1 MLEKAALQSCEAGTG
16 QAQQAHTLILEIVE
30 AGFGNILA
38 AAGLGGLMN
47 WSVLSAFAAAD

>member
-1 MLEKAALQSCEAGTG
+1 LEKAALQSCEAGTG

-38 AAGLGGLMN
+38 AAGLGGLMD
-47 WSVLSAFAAAD
+47 WPVLSAFAVAD